1 MVKRVALHEDHL
13 HWAGHIQTAADR
25 LGNKLKST
33 VFMCDAKVEGSIPI
47 LIMHWPLGP

>member
-1 MVKRVALHEDHL
+1 MKTIYTGRVTFK
-13 HWAGHIQTAADR
+13 QAADR